1 MRDLFFNLLL
11 GQVLVVELGG
21 CLEHL
26 DLFRFFTDLAFVA
39 LDAGV
44 LIFWG

>member
-1 MRDLFFNLLL
+1 MSDLFFNLLL
-11 GQVLVVELGG
+11 GQVLVVELGS

-26 DLFRFFTDLAFVA
+26 HLFGFFTDLAFVA
-39 LDAGV
+39 LNASV

>member
-1 MRDLFFNLLL
+1 MRDLFVNLLL

-21 CLEHL
+21 GLEHL